1 MRITRIYADESGEPR
16 FADAEI
22 QMVSAPCFLTLPPFR
37 MCAFSGNGDIR
48 LFSTPPELR
57 MHDFH
62 TAPTRLF
69 AVALSGTVEYE
80 TSDGEVRR
88 QAPGSVVLVED
99 KRDGHITRFSEEQQF
114 FLFIP
119 VPDDLLATEIAG
131 SSHRLGPNQVRL
143 RSDDR
148 ACCQAWRGERP
159 QAARV
164 LTALQRTS
172 PISWTK

>member
-1 MRITRIYADESGEPR
+1 MRITRIYADDSGESR

-22 QMVSAPCFLTLPPFR
+22 QMDNAPLFPHLPPFR
-37 MCAFSGNGDIR
+37 MCAFSGKGDIK

-62 TAPTRLF
+62 TAPTRQF

-80 TSDGEVRR
+80 TSDGEIRR

-99 KRDGHITRFSEEQQF
+99 TQGRGHITRFSEGEQF

-119 VPDDLLATEIAG
+119 IPDDLVAT
-131 SSHRLGPNQVRL
+131 
-143 RSDDR
+143 
-148 ACCQAWRGERP
+148 
-159 QAARV
+159 
-164 LTALQRTS
+164 
-172 PISWTK
+172 